1 MKFLHQILR
10 NAVSK
15 TYNRISDLRKEIQSL
30 KKGLQVAKEAS
41 AKSIKELEEAKS
53 VLEIVE
59 GQPAPVERPGR
70 IRRLELRVKN
80 AEDEERTIEESLEV
94 KGAFLARALEESKVH
109 YLFLLDFLLICMCI
123 DILILILL
131 NLSILWNTLLS
142 WSSILLPTYW
152 SDYLV

>member
-1 MKFLHQILR
+1 
-10 NAVSK
+10 
-15 TYNRISDLRKEIQSL
+15 
-30 KKGLQVAKEAS
+30 
-41 AKSIKELEEAKS
+41 
-53 VLEIVE
+53 VLEIAE
-59 GQPAPVERPGR
+59 GQPAPAERPGR

-80 AEDEERTIEESLEV
+80 AEEEERTIEESLEV

-142 WSSILLPTYW
+142 WSSILLPTYL
-152 SDYLV
+152 SDYLI